1 MIKLSKIFAILL
13 LVGLYSCEEEPV
25 VVEDPINDTSPP
37 EIYDFRWID
46 SPFYEN
52 DIGGP
57 IIDGEN
63 YTLTI
68 SDGFQYIL
76 KVRDETNIAE
86 GELYMLVNNDESLRE
101 TFLSKDII
109 LDFKEGSFGYYFRV
123 PKIALGSGVFYDLK
137 PGDKYYFYLRF
148 EDELGQ
154 ETTMQWTADL
164 VE

>member
-1 MIKLSKIFAILL
+1 MKLFKVLVILL

-25 VVEDPINDTSPP
+25 IVDQVEDTSPP
-37 EIYDFRWID
+37 EIYDFQWID

-63 YTLTI
+63 YTISI

-76 KVRDETNIAE
+76 KVRDQSNIVEAE
-86 GELYMLVNNDESLRE
+86 MYMLVNDDESIRE
-101 TFLSKDII
+101 TFISKDVI
-109 LDFKEGSFGYYFRV
+109 LDFKEASFGYVFRV
-123 PKIALGSGVFYDLK
+123 PRIGLDSGVFYELK
-137 PGDKYYFYLRF
+137 PGDKYYFYF
-148 EDELGQ
+148 SVKDELDQ
-154 ETTMQWTADL
+154 EVGIQWTADL